1 MANYQPLQETD
12 VQSYSEGREIKKEYP
27 NAEIHL
33 DHIPSKKAIELAY
46 ADVTGDELKRALKS
60 RIHAETTTLARAVET
75 HRQSP
80 TSKINVK
87 LAHVDKD
94 VLALAAVRDL
104 EHYKTQELERGVLKP
119 QDIDTA
125 IAKVHQRNY
134 DLGLCG

>member
-1 MANYQPLQETD
+1 MD
-12 VQSYSEGREIKKEYP
+12 VQSHKEGSDIKKEYP

-46 ADVTGDELKRALKS
+46 LDTIPNEKLKPALRNK
-60 RIHAETTTLARAVET
+60 IHAETTTLARAVET

-125 IAKVHQRNY
+125 MEKVHQRNY